1 MGHEGRISGNAGS
14 LEKMDDVDQKRRQ
27 AMSRIAIEFEEQLTP
42 YL

>member
-1 MGHEGRISGNAGS
+1 MKVVFPATLAASKKWTMSIKNW
-14 LEKMDDVDQKRRQ
+14 RQ